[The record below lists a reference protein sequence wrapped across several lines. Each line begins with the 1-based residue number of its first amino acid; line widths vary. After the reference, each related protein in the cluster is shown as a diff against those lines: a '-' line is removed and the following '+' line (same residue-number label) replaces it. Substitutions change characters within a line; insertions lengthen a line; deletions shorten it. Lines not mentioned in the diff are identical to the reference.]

1 MGWERWGLGFVSVS
15 VNCCCFFL
23 FVSSKEIE
31 RLFLAFFFVILIFA
45 SLYAAGA
52 RINPDLLLCVFLPAL
67 LFESSFA
74 MDVHQIKVSYLDD
87 DHSLAT
93 AKLNGCMSS

>member
-1 MGWERWGLGFVSVS
+1 M
-15 VNCCCFFL
+15 
-23 FVSSKEIE
+23 
-31 RLFLAFFFVILIFA
+31 
-45 SLYAAGA
+45 
-52 RINPDLLLCVFLPAL
+52 FLPAL

-87 DHSLAT
+87 DDSLAT